1 MEDVMA
7 PQLRDFDQWSGG
19 TEELL
24 HIANM
29 LVPNFLGEKCEI
41 INIRLLRDYQSRGLI
56 GETQRDGRE
65 VVYSYKNLVRLLAA
79 RLLLSDGWSLTKI
92 GNFFELSSS
101 QEIEDVIPL
110 KKNAALSALSSI
122 KQAMAGVPS
131 PPPSMPGPQ
140 GYFKKAARIS
150 SMELELKSAMTKLG
164 LPQDQPATEDL
175 TLMVIAP
182 WCQVLLTKNKLNQLT
197 LQDAE
202 DIGRSVT
209 LNLARLIANKGMTK

>member
-1 MEDVMA
+1 MA

-65 VVYSYKNLVRLLAA
+65 VRLLAA

-110 KKNAALSALSSI
+110 KQNAALSALSSI